1 MAKCGKMQRVML
13 GTLAVMMVVSLVLAV
28 MAFATPAPVSAGGPG
43 FQPRWACYGYVCFQ
57 AESCWL
63 PPLYKTHYFC
73 TNWCQGHGG
82 QWRCFGSSG
91 CQWGC

>member
-1 MAKCGKMQRVML
+1 MTKRDKIQKVML

-43 FQPRWACYGYVCFQ
+43 FQPRWACYGYVCF
-57 AESCWL
+57 AHVACVAHPDGVFW
-63 PPLYKTHYFC
+63 FC
-73 TNWCQGHGG
+73 TQWCQGHGG

-91 CQWGC
+91 CQSGC